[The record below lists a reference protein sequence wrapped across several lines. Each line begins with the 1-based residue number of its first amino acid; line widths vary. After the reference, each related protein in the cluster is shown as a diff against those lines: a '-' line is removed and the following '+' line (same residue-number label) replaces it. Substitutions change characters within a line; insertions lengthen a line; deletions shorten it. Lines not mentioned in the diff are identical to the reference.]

1 MLGKEWNAVVD
12 GKLVVPAA
20 FNFAADVLER
30 RARAHPEHTA
40 IISVGEGGSEDVWSY
55 ARVNETVGRLAAALA
70 ERGVNP
76 GDRVLIF
83 MPRTALWLVAMAACH
98 YVGAI
103 PVPSVTQIGV
113 SEVSYRVKRSGARAA
128 ITSSELADRFSE
140 VLDLLAL
147 RLCRGSADGWESLDE
162 VIATPRPAIVPA
174 VMPADAPALMYFTS
188 GSSGLPKAVVHA
200 ARGVFVRSWQP
211 WHMFGTSTR
220 DVIWTTSDTGWTRAG
235 SCLLYGAW
243 FWGAT
248 SLVVEPNLSAQEKV
262 DMLAK
267 YSVTMY
273 SAVATELRQII
284 STATKASLPKL
295 KFTLSAGEAMT
306 VDLSRRWADFSG
318 APLLVAFGQ
327 TETPQCTI
335 TSAEEVSQN
344 GSIGRAMPGNV
355 VGVIDARD
363 ALCEPGEV
371 GELAVRG
378 DNPGLMLGYWVDGAV
393 ESAFSDEGWHR
404 TGDSARSDAEGN
416 LFFIGRTD
424 DIISSSGY
432 RIGPTEVENA
442 LMGYP
447 AVKECAVTSAPD
459 PLRGEVVKAYIVL
472 HQGHQPSQ
480 QLIASIQDHVKGVIA
495 PYKYPRQIQFLQDLP
510 RTASGKISRRML
522 RETFSVR

>member
-1 MLGKEWNAVVD
+1 MLGKEWNAVVE
-12 GKLVVPAA
+12 GKLAVPAA
-20 FNFAADVLER
+20 FNFAVDVLER

-55 ARVNETVGRLAAALA
+55 ARVHEAVGRLAAALA
-70 ERGVNP
+70 ERDVKP

-113 SEVSYRVKRSGARAA
+113 SEVTYRVKRSGARAA
-128 ITSSELADRFSE
+128 ITSSELAERFSE
-140 VLDLLAL
+140 VLDLIPL
-147 RLCRGSADGWESLDE
+147 RLCRGAADGWESLDD
-162 VIATPRPAIVPA
+162 VIATPRLAIAPA

-262 DMLAK
+262 AMLAK

-306 VDLSRRWADFSG
+306 VDLSQRWADFSG

-335 TSAEEVSQN
+335 TSPDEISQN

-416 LFFIGRTD
+416 LFFIGRSD

-459 PLRGEVVKAYIVL
+459 ALRGEVVKAYIVL
-472 HQGHQPSQ
+472 HQGHHPSQ
-480 QLIASIQDHVKGVIA
+480 QLISSIQEHVKGVIA

-510 RTASGKISRRML
+510 RTASGKISRRLL
-522 RETFSVR
+522 RETFSAG

>member
-1 MLGKEWNAVVD
+1 MLGKEWGAVVQ
-12 GKLVVPAA
+12 GKLVVPPT
-20 FNFAADVLER
+20 FNFATDVLEP
-30 RARAHPEHTA
+30 RARATPDHAA
-40 IISVGEGGSEDVWSY
+40 IISVGRGGSEDIWSY
-55 ARVNETVGRLAAALA
+55 ARVQEAVVRLAGALA
-70 ERGVNP
+70 ERGVEQ

-83 MPRTALWLVAMAACH
+83 MPRTALWLIAMTACH
-98 YVGAI
+98 YLGAV

-113 SEVSYRVKRSGARAA
+113 SEVTYRIRRSGARAA
-128 ITSSELADRFSE
+128 ISSSELVDRFSE
-140 VLDLLAL
+140 VLDLVPL
-147 RLCRGSADGWESLDE
+147 RLCRGIADGWDSLE
-162 VIATPRPAIVPA
+162 EAVATPRDTVAPA
-174 VMPADAPALMYFTS
+174 VMPADAPTLMYFTS

-211 WHMFGTSTR
+211 WHMFDTSMH

-248 SLVVEPNLSAQEKV
+248 SLIIEPNLTAQEKV
-262 DMLAK
+262 DALARH
-267 YSVTMY
+267 SVSMY

-284 STATKASLPKL
+284 STAAKASLPKL

-306 VDLSRRWADFSG
+306 VDLSRRWAEFSG

-335 TSAEEVSQN
+335 TAPDEVPQN
-344 GSIGRAMPGNV
+344 GAIGRAMPGNV
-355 VGVIDARD
+355 VAVVDDRD
-363 ALCEPGEV
+363 QLCAPGEV

-378 DNPGLMLGYWVDGAV
+378 DNPGLMLGYWNDGSI
-393 ESAFSDEGWHR
+393 EKTFTQDGWHR
-404 TGDSARSDAEGN
+404 TGDSARGDADGN

-459 PLRGEVVKAYIVL
+459 ALRGEVVKAYIVL
-472 HQGHQPSQ
+472 HEGHQPSQ
-480 QLIASIQDHVKGVIA
+480 KLIAGIQEYVKGVIA

-510 RTASGKISRRML
+510 RTASGKISRRLL
-522 RETFSVR
+522 REEFG